1 MISEHFKSLI
11 MNTLKRTPS
20 GKWTVLVI
28 TVLVFI
34 TSCQKEVR
42 NPRSSDDTD
51 AASARFENNGNG
63 FGNISPEMVLRWN
76 QAAIYVE
83 LNTPRTPPNPPI
95 FPFIESRYYAMVN
108 IAMHDALNN
117 IVPKYQSYALH
128 ARDKEAD
135 PDVAVAQ
142 AAFDVITYFYGKL
155 NLPIY
160 PSQSVKDYINE
171 LLAQSLA
178 GIENG
183 EAKTKGIALGHASA
197 QAIIQNRNDDGI
209 ANILTPAVTSG
220 TLPGEYKLTLPF
232 YAAPGWGNIKTFSIP
247 SSTYFA
253 VPPPY
258 ALNSQQYTDD
268 YNEVKSVGRFNS
280 TTRTA
285 DQTDIA
291 RFWVENSPYGWN
303 KIAYEIMEQKNLDAW
318 KAARLLALLQITEA
332 DSYIACLKAKIIHY
346 FWRPVTAIREGDND
360 GNPNTTGDV
369 NWEVLVPPTPPIADH
384 PSGHAS
390 AGGAA
395 AELLRQFFDK
405 DDFNFAFESTTLP
418 GKARSFS
425 SLSQAAR
432 ENSLSRIYVGYHF
445 RKAAMDGEALGK
457 SIGEWVAT
465 HSLQEN

>member
-1 MISEHFKSLI
+1 

-183 EAKTKGIALGHASA
+183 EAKTKGIALGHAF
-197 QAIIQNRNDDGI
+197 
-209 ANILTPAVTSG
+209 
-220 TLPGEYKLTLPF
+220 LP
-232 YAAPGWGNIKTFSIP
+232 
-247 SSTYFA
+247 
-253 VPPPY
+253 
-258 ALNSQQYTDD
+258 D
-268 YNEVKSVGRFNS
+268 R
-280 TTRTA
+280 
-285 DQTDIA
+285 
-291 RFWVENSPYGWN
+291 
-303 KIAYEIMEQKNLDAW
+303 
-318 KAARLLALLQITEA
+318 
-332 DSYIACLKAKIIHY
+332 
-346 FWRPVTAIREGDND
+346 
-360 GNPNTTGDV
+360 
-369 NWEVLVPPTPPIADH
+369 
-384 PSGHAS
+384 
-390 AGGAA
+390 
-395 AELLRQFFDK
+395 
-405 DDFNFAFESTTLP
+405 
-418 GKARSFS
+418 
-425 SLSQAAR
+425 
-432 ENSLSRIYVGYHF
+432 
-445 RKAAMDGEALGK
+445 
-457 SIGEWVAT
+457 
-465 HSLQEN
+465 